1 MINVTNLFQKAVE
14 VLQLWSD
21 EDEVVSVMSG
31 ENVKIKLKG
40 VEEEVM
46 LVLLY
51 IYFFSLFFDWVF
63 KLKTAHWGYSTTQVL
78 FTTLPFDGF

>member
-51 IYFFSLFFDWVF
+51 IYIFFIFFFVFFDWVF
-63 KLKTAHWGYSTTQVL
+63 KLQTAH
-78 FTTLPFDGF
+78 